1 MADIMDPLFSSQ
13 IILWLHKLPENNEA
27 HQPEM
32 PLTPPI
38 SLSPKRR
45 KRSEN
50 DDDDDDQETTPIP
63 ATRAEPRRLAPIP
76 LRFQQA
82 ASAYSS
88 STTSQSR
95 TSSRTS
101 TRSRATSP
109 VKRTVNLE
117 FLSKPVHFEE
127 PGDDLD
133 AQLTDDAAREL
144 LSRIT
149 RITRWKTE
157 FLPAEACD
165 IIQANVPDGKNWP
178 SQWFRPKGDQ
188 NKDEDGEKKLAAQ
201 IQFAALSEIVFE
213 TKASIK
219 RIRHELAWN
228 NAVHWPLLKLATRS
242 VSGWGGG
249 GVICEPTMSAG
260 IANMWLPGMANSQAQ
275 EQNGVAGGK
284 IVDCVLTLD
293 LHNRRPS
300 DAPLREAIVRLIRD
314 QPPNVQSINQTN
326 YHPLVFNP
334 IGVSIETKCNTGAAK
349 GNVQLGIWT
358 AAWHH
363 RVQNLVQSP
372 VNIALPLLLCHE
384 HAWKLY
390 FACDRGHE
398 IEIIGPITIGS
409 TDTLDSAYSL
419 FAVLVE
425 ICKWVEGP
433 YRTWWETILGVAK
446 DSSGGPGGDSGA

>member
-1 MADIMDPLFSSQ
+1 MADIMDPFFSSQ
-13 IILWLHKLPENNEA
+13 IILWLYKLPENNEA

-50 DDDDDDQETTPIP
+50 DDHDDDQETTPIP
-63 ATRAEPRRLAPIP
+63 AIRAEPRQLAPIP

-95 TSSRTS
+95 TFFRTS

-144 LSRIT
+144 LSHIT

-213 TKASIK
+213 TKVSIK

-249 GVICEPTMSAG
+249 GVICEFTMSAG
-260 IANMWLPGMANSQAQ
+260 IANMWLPGMANSQA
-275 EQNGVAGGK
+275 
-284 IVDCVLTLD
+284 
-293 LHNRRPS
+293 
-300 DAPLREAIVRLIRD
+300 
-314 QPPNVQSINQTN
+314 
-326 YHPLVFNP
+326 
-334 IGVSIETKCNTGAAK
+334 
-349 GNVQLGIWT
+349 
-358 AAWHH
+358 
-363 RVQNLVQSP
+363 
-372 VNIALPLLLCHE
+372 
-384 HAWKLY
+384 
-390 FACDRGHE
+390 
-398 IEIIGPITIGS
+398 
-409 TDTLDSAYSL
+409 
-419 FAVLVE
+419 
-425 ICKWVEGP
+425 
-433 YRTWWETILGVAK
+433 
-446 DSSGGPGGDSGA
+446 